1 MNKTGTRPARAAARE
16 NHAERGRIPSLKDS
30 AGRPII
36 SLIALF
42 LLPALQSCAPA
53 GEIAEKVPGGICERT
68 YVRDISMDL
77 DLGIYE
83 AEAEEPGDSV
93 LKASPLYGTV
103 RKTGSGFSYSP
114 DCRGKACLTKL
125 RYPYDSFLVYRSDRT
140 CSEYHAWYYPDPLRF
155 NEWQLTDYG
164 VFEFTRTPPK
174 RGTDINA
181 AGAYIKGYTGSGET
195 IALADSGGTEAG
207 HPDLKENILDSCSD
221 HSMPGDSH
229 GTETA
234 GIIAGV
240 HGNGT
245 GMSGA
250 AFGSKLCAMTAGSL
264 PPEEMLRR
272 AAALPEKPSVMVAP
286 YVNSGIRADVSKAE
300 QLMRDPSARRIIA
313 VEPAGNGYRAGLEKS
328 CPRDADCVY
337 PEKSTLILLP
347 NEISAASVNSEGRH
361 PAYSSTGGHIW
372 VSAPGGE
379 YLGFNTP
386 SIVTAD
392 LSGCERGLSVHGEI
406 DPFMKNRARRFEN
419 GEDPLNLKCDYTA
432 SMNGTSAAAAL
443 TGAAAAIVNEAY
455 KKANGGADAGP
466 ERIRY
471 ILARTARQLSGNG
484 DFLAAP
490 HEAVKASPVPGTGLV
505 FRKETGFGLIDLG
518 SAVTLAENCGSDPV
532 CEKAGPAVRHELA
545 HSGIERSGQDLV
557 FRFSVP
563 EDLRELLT
571 DRIYLLIRFREK
583 GSLAGTSINAG
594 FTGESRVIK
603 DSPTAVIWDP
613 SSDGVMPAV
622 ISSEYLKH
630 PGNEFRVRLGS
641 FSGAEPEVSVFL
653 DTVY

>member
-181 AGAYIKGYTGSGET
+181 SGAYLKGYTGEGET
-195 IALADSGGTEAG
+195 VALADSGGTETG
-207 HPDLKENILDSCSD
+207 HPDLKENILESCSD
-221 HSMPGDSH
+221 RSAPHDSH

-245 GMSGA
+245 GISGA
-250 AFGSKLCAMTAGSL
+250 AFGAKLCAMTAGSL

-272 AAALPEKPSVMVAP
+272 AAALPEKPSVMVAT
-286 YVNSGIRADVSKAE
+286 YVNSGIRADVSKAGS
-300 QLMRDPSARRIIA
+300 LLGNSDVRRILA

-337 PEKSTLILLP
+337 PGKSTLLLLP

-361 PAYSSTGGHIW
+361 PAYSSTGEHIW

-419 GEDPLNLKCDYTA
+419 GEDPLNKSCDYTA

-443 TGAAAAIVNEAY
+443 TGAAAAIINEAY
-455 KKANGGADAGP
+455 KKASGGADAGP
-466 ERIRY
+466 GRLRY

-484 DFLAAP
+484 DFLSAPYGGTSSAAG
-490 HEAVKASPVPGTGLV
+490 AGLT

-532 CEKAGPAVRHELA
+532 CAKAGPAVRHELTL
-545 HSGIERSGQDLV
+545 SGTERSGQDLV
-557 FRFSVP
+557 FRFSIP
-563 EDLRELLT
+563 QDLRELIT
-571 DRIYLLIRFREK
+571 DRIYILIRFSEK
-583 GSLAGTSINAG
+583 ASLIGTSVSAG
-594 FTGESRVIK
+594 FTGTSHIIK
-603 DSPTAVIWDP
+603 AAPTAVIWDP
-613 SSDGVMPAV
+613 SSDGTMPAV
-622 ISSEYLKH
+622 ISSDYLKH
-630 PGNEFRVRLGS
+630 PGSEFSVRLSS
-641 FSGAEPEVSVFL
+641 FSGTDPSVRIFL
-653 DTVY
+653 DTIF

>member
-1 MNKTGTRPARAAARE
+1 MNETGIRPAQAAVTEPCATSGHITSFNGAVR
-16 NHAERGRIPSLKDS
+16 LT
-30 AGRPII
+30 II
-36 SLIALF
+36 SLIGAF
-42 LLPALQSCAPA
+42 MLLSLQSCAST
-53 GEIAEKVPGGICERT
+53 GEIAEKTPGGICEKT
-68 YVRDISMDL
+68 YVRNISMDL

-83 AEAEEPGDSV
+83 AETEDPDGSV

-114 DCRGKACLTKL
+114 DCRGASCLKKL
-125 RYPYDSFLVYRSDRT
+125 IYPYDSFLVYRPDRT

-155 NEWQLTDYG
+155 NEWQLTNYG

-181 AGAYIKGYTGSGET
+181 AGAYIKGYTGSGEI
-195 IALADSGGTEAG
+195 IALADSGGTETG
-207 HPDLKENILDSCSD
+207 HSDLKDNILASCSD
-221 HSMPGDSH
+221 RSAPGDSH

-245 GMSGA
+245 GISGA
-250 AFGSKLCAMTAGSL
+250 AFGAKLCALTSGSL

-272 AAALPEKPSVMVAP
+272 AAALPEKPSVMVAT
-286 YVNSGIRADVSKAE
+286 YVNSGIRADASKAE
-300 QLMRDPSARRIIA
+300 QLMRDPAARRILT

-328 CPRDADCVY
+328 CPRDTDCVY

-347 NEISAASVNSEGRH
+347 NAVSAASVNSEGRH
-361 PAYSSTGGHIW
+361 PAYSSTGEHIW

-419 GEDPLNLKCDYTA
+419 GEDPLNLSCDYTA

-443 TGAAAAIVNEAY
+443 TGASAAIVNEAY
-455 KKANGGADAGP
+455 KKANGGAEAGP
-466 ERIRY
+466 ERLRY

-484 DFLAAP
+484 DFLSPP
-490 HEAVKASPVPGTGLV
+490 HEGGSAAGAGLA

-518 SAVTLAENCGSDPV
+518 SAVKLAESCGSDPV
-532 CEKAGPAVRHELA
+532 CAKAGPAVRHELA
-545 HSGIERSGQDLV
+545 LSGTERSGEELV
-557 FRFSVP
+557 FKFSVP
-563 EDLRELLT
+563 EDLRALLT
-571 DRIYLLIRFREK
+571 DRIYILIRFREK
-583 GSLAGTSINAG
+583 GSLAGTSVSAG
-594 FTGESRVIK
+594 FTGESHVIK
-603 DSPTAVIWDP
+603 AAPTAVIWDP
-613 SSDGVMPAV
+613 SSDGTMPAV
-622 ISSEYLKH
+622 ISSDYLKH
-630 PGNEFRVRLGS
+630 PGNELSVRLIG
-641 FSGAEPEVSVFL
+641 FSGAEPDVTVFL

>member
-42 LLPALQSCAPA
+42 LLLSLQSCAST
-53 GEIAEKVPGGICERT
+53 GEIAEKVPGGICEKT

-83 AEAEEPGDSV
+83 AEAVEPGDSV

-114 DCRGKACLTKL
+114 DCRGSSCLTKL
-125 RYPYDSFLVYRSDRT
+125 RYPYDSFLVYRGDRT
-140 CSEYHAWYYPDPLRF
+140 CTEYHAWYYPDPLRF
-155 NEWQLTDYG
+155 NEWQLTNYG

-181 AGAYIKGYTGSGET
+181 SGAYLKGSTGEGET
-195 IALADSGGTEAG
+195 VALADSG
-207 HPDLKENILDSCSD
+207 
-221 HSMPGDSH
+221 

-245 GMSGA
+245 GISGA
-250 AFGSKLCAMTAGSL
+250 AFGAKLCAMTAGSL

-272 AAALPEKPSVMVAP
+272 AAALPEKPSVMVAT
-286 YVNSGIRADVSKAE
+286 YVNSGIRADVSKAGS
-300 QLMRDPSARRIIA
+300 LLGNSDVRRILA

-337 PEKSTLILLP
+337 PGKSTLLLLP

-361 PAYSSTGGHIW
+361 PAYSSTGEHIW

-419 GEDPLNLKCDYTA
+419 GEDPLNKSCDYTA

-443 TGAAAAIVNEAY
+443 TGAAAAIINEAY
-455 KKANGGADAGP
+455 KKASGGADAGP
-466 ERIRY
+466 GRLRY

-484 DFLAAP
+484 DFLSAPYGGTSSAAG
-490 HEAVKASPVPGTGLV
+490 AGLT

-532 CEKAGPAVRHELA
+532 CAKAGPAVRHELTL
-545 HSGIERSGQDLV
+545 SGTERSGQDLV
-557 FRFSVP
+557 FRFSIP
-563 EDLRELLT
+563 QDLRELIT
-571 DRIYLLIRFREK
+571 DRIYILIRFSEK
-583 GSLAGTSINAG
+583 ASLIGTSVSAG
-594 FTGESRVIK
+594 FTGTSHIIK
-603 DSPTAVIWDP
+603 AAPTAVIWDP
-613 SSDGVMPAV
+613 SSDGTMPAV